1 MKILANENFPAP
13 SVRYLRE
20 RGHDVRFVAEDSPGE
35 SDAANLRAAHEEGRV
50 ILTFDRDYGELVFR
64 HRMPAPAG
72 VVFLRFDPDYPLHAG
87 EVVNA
92 LFRDAGVTFAGYFTV
107 VDRDFTARQRPIPET
122 PNA

>member
-1 MKILANENFPAP
+1 MKILANESFPAP

-35 SDAANLRAAHEEGRV
+35 
-50 ILTFDRDYGELVFR
+50 LVFR

-72 VVFLRFDPDYPLHAG
+72 VVYLRFDPDYPLHAG

-92 LFRDAGVTFAGYFTV
+92 LLRDAGVTFAGFFTV

-122 PNA
+122 PKA